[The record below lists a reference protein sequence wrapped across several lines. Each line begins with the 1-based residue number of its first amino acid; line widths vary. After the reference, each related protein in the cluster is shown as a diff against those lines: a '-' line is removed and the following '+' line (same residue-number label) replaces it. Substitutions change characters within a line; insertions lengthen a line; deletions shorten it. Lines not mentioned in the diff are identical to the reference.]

1 MWSIIDWIHKLKVL
15 ALLIKGGYDE
25 AQESVMQPF
34 LSFSP
39 FFGPDCEVKWAEF
52 GQSSRISERGSVRSV
67 YGGAYC
73 GDIIILVPYD
83 FYIIYGRAYSSS
95 YALLRIYYFTD
106 YIRGS
111 KKEGESK
118 PNKRLANS
126 G

>member
-1 MWSIIDWIHKLKVL
+1 MTDRY
-15 ALLIKGGYDE
+15 G
-25 AQESVMQPF
+25 SV
-34 LSFSP
+34 ST
-39 FFGPDCEVKWAEF
+39 
-52 GQSSRISERGSVRSV
+52 SERGSVRSV

-106 YIRGS
+106 YIKGS
-111 KKEGESK
+111 KKGGESK

>member
-1 MWSIIDWIHKLKVL
+1 MLFYQS
-15 ALLIKGGYDE
+15 
-25 AQESVMQPF
+25 
-34 LSFSP
+34 SFSNVAMVTRRIILAII
-39 FFGPDCEVKWAEF
+39 GDLDR
-52 GQSSRISERGSVRSV
+52 SSFKLHVSDFLLSLLFSERGSVRSV

-111 KKEGESK
+111 KKGGESK

>member
-1 MWSIIDWIHKLKVL
+1 M
-15 ALLIKGGYDE
+15 
-25 AQESVMQPF
+25 
-34 LSFSP
+34 SFSVEVFANQGGSRGTYYAKM
-39 FFGPDCEVKWAEF
+39 FFRY
-52 GQSSRISERGSVRSV
+52 SSNLACGNSERGSVRSV

-95 YALLRIYYFTD
+95 YVLLRIYYFTD